1 MKLVLIRGEV
11 SGSVPRNKP
20 YTGKAIYIYPFYRNI
35 WKKTGRKMRKSEAK
49 NPPRLVHQKFTKFFI
64 KILDTSFH

>member
-1 MKLVLIRGEV
+1 LKLVLYPLGEL

-20 YTGKAIYIYPFYRNI
+20 YTGKAIHISLERA
-35 WKKTGRKMRKSEAK
+35 GRKMRKSEAE

>member
-11 SGSVPRNKP
+11 SGSVPRNKS
-20 YTGKAIYIYPFYRNI
+20 YIGKAKSINSYR
-35 WKKTGRKMRKSEAK
+35 KTGRKMRKSESK
-49 NPPRLVHQKFTKFFI
+49 NPPLLVHQKFTKFFI